1 MVRHESVGYKPVVVV
16 AASTEHTGPFQIAK
30 RLQVGQGPRFYA
42 AFSSGRTTP
51 RLEYL
56 AIDNEIDGEP
66 KMPY

>member
-1 MVRHESVGYKPVVVV
+1 MSPWVTNLWLSLLPALNTLALSK
-16 AASTEHTGPFQIAK
+16 
-30 RLQVGQGPRFYA
+30 LQNDCKWAQGPRFYA